1 MKSSSFLWPAFLLW
15 FAAAAGSHIVLFA
28 VRMPIVFNLVDPT
41 RLDLILA
48 ATRIVNLGE
57 AACSVLFAIA
67 LFAAA
72 SDAERRTA
80 VRVMSAV
87 VLLMFAAMSV
97 IELPISLLGGAG
109 LSGPGWAIYLACR
122 LLLGLSAL
130 AAAIAIYA
138 APRMAWALAI
148 LPPVIHLAAFAAYQ
162 AALSQAYG
170 SAGFVDRL
178 IGFVIVGSILLLLC
192 AIAASLK
199 RCAAPAP

>member
-1 MKSSSFLWPAFLLW
+1 MKSSFLWPAFLLW
-15 FAAAAGSHIVLFA
+15 FAAAAGSHIILFFA
-28 VRMPIVFNLVDPT
+28 RMPFVYNVADSTQLNLVF
-41 RLDLILA
+41 A

-72 SDAERRTA
+72 RDAEKRTA

-87 VLLMFAAMSV
+87 VLLMFGAMSLL
-97 IELPISLLGGAG
+97 ELPISLLGGAG
-109 LSGPGWAIYLACR
+109 LSGPGWAVYLACR
-122 LLLGLSAL
+122 ALLGLSAL
-130 AAAIAIYA
+130 AAAIAVYA
-138 APRMAWALAI
+138 APRNAWAFAI

-162 AALSQAYG
+162 AALSQSYG
-170 SAGFVDRL
+170 STGLVEHL